1 MKGWRTSPVAN
12 LGIESPR
19 LLLYRFLD
27 ICCRIEEEIAMVTA
41 VAYTNFRKDL
51 NKKTLRCVNALI
63 RDTMCSPFTGLGKP
77 EPFKWEL
84 QGAWSRRI
92 DSANRWCTW
101 SMVVTCASCPCATTT
116 EHWGCGRF
124 LGDYRIEK
132 D

>member
-1 MKGWRTSPVAN
+1 MLRWTEDAWD
-12 LGIESPR
+12 EY
-19 LLLYRFLD
+19 LYWQ
-27 ICCRIEEEIAMVTA
+27 TQS
-41 VAYTNFRKDL
+41 
-51 NKKTLRCVNALI
+51 KKTLRRVNVLI

-77 EPFKWEL
+77 EPLKWEL

-92 DSANRWCTW
+92 DSANRLCTW

-116 EHWGCGRF
+116 EHWGCGCF

>member
-1 MKGWRTSPVAN
+1 MLRWTEDAWN
-12 LGIESPR
+12 EY
-19 LLLYRFLD
+19 LYWQ
-27 ICCRIEEEIAMVTA
+27 TQS
-41 VAYTNFRKDL
+41 
-51 NKKTLRCVNALI
+51 KKTLRRVNVLI

-124 LGDYRIEK
+124 LGDYRIEQVK
-132 D
+132 TRDGEWCTEVQGCLKMSANHRILPMLRR